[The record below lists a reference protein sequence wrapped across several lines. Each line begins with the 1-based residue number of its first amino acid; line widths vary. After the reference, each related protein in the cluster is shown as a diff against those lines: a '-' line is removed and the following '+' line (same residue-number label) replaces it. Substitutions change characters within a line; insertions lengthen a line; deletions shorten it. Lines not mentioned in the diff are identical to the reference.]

1 MQHHNSTTSHVSRP
15 ASPGSGAGGSG
26 SAASTGLVGNSPA
39 MTALEVYLPKVARSR
54 ATVLVTGETG
64 TGKERVAQAIH
75 ALSPRAAGPF
85 VVVNCGAL
93 PDTLMESELFGHAR
107 GAFTGAVGAMRGRLV
122 EADGGTLFLDEIGEM
137 SLYGQA
143 KLLRVLETHEVQPL
157 GGGRAQRIDIR
168 VVAAT
173 NRDLENEVQAHR
185 FRADLFYRLNVARLV
200 IPPLR
205 ERPDDVALLAAHV
218 IAEFNHRDATAVEPP
233 DPGLLAMLTAHDWP
247 GNVREL
253 RNVIEAVFIDPP
265 AGRMGF
271 EHLPPAFQSLFGR
284 YHRNVPSEKSR
295 LVEALERT
303 HWNKAEA
310 AKSLNWSR
318 MTLYRK
324 LAKYDVDEGGTGV

>member
-1 MQHHNSTTSHVSRP
+1 MQHHSSATTHVP
-15 ASPGSGAGGSG
+15 VLPPI
-26 SAASTGLVGNSPA
+26 AAADRLVGNSPA
-39 MTALEVYLPKVARSR
+39 MAALAAYLPKVARSR

-64 TGKERVAQAIH
+64 TGKERVAQAVH

-93 PDTLMESELFGHAR
+93 PDTLIESELFGHAR
-107 GAFTGAVGAMRGRLV
+107 GAFTGAVGVMRGRLV

-137 SLYGQA
+137 SLYAQA
-143 KLLRVLETHEVQPL
+143 KLLRVLETQEVLPL

-173 NRDLENEVQAHR
+173 NRDLEAEVAAHR
-185 FRADLFYRLNVARLV
+185 FRADLFYRLNVARLE

-205 ERPDDVALLAAHV
+205 DRPGDVALLAAHV
-218 IAEFNHRDATAVEPP
+218 IAEFNRRDDTHVEAP
-233 DPGLLAMLTAHDWP
+233 DSGLLAALTAHDWP

-265 AGRMGF
+265 VGRLCF
-271 EHLPPAFQSLFGR
+271 EHLPPAFQALFGR
-284 YHRNVPSEKSR
+284 YRRSAPSEKSR
-295 LVEALERT
+295 IVAALERT

-324 LAKYDVDEGGTGV
+324 LAKYDVDDGAA